1 MNKPDIWIGAL
12 LLGVA
17 LAALVEGWGFASVPG
32 MGFGAWT
39 FPSVISLGLAVAST
53 ALIVTSMVAKPVGGG
68 ADEVTPEK
76 LGMRDVAG
84 LVLVAVAPIA
94 YILAAP
100 TAGFFICASVIMTVL
115 SLWFWGGL
123 IRCFVLA
130 LIAAGVLE
138 LIFARAFMVPL
149 PRGWFSIAGMI

>member
-39 FPSVISLGLAVAST
+39 FPVVISLGLAVAST
-53 ALIVTSMVAKPVGGG
+53 ALIGTSIAARSADDE

-149 PRGWFSIAGMI
+149 PRGWFSIAGLI